1 MNTLPV
7 ADLQNSNSQH
17 ASNPLTER
25 YVRSQSVVSRR
36 IAGET
41 LIVPVRGKVGDLAS
55 IYSFNAT
62 GTLLWESL
70 ASPQSFHELV
80 EILEREYAVEH
91 ERAVQDVRQFMND
104 AVTAGLVEGRQ
115 QVADGRFG
123 SGDASRR
130 AEETVI
136 LNAPLGAAVLKGLG

>member
-1 MNTLPV
+1 MDQLPIE
-7 ADLQNSNSQH
+7 AALPTPNSEQESHALTDL
-17 ASNPLTER
+17 

-70 ASPQSFHELV
+70 ASPQSFADLV
-80 EILEREYAVEH
+80 EVIHREYAVEV
-91 ERAVQDVRQFMND
+91 EQADRDVRQFLSD
-104 AVTAGLVEGRQ
+104 AISAGLIEMSKTEVSS
-115 QVADGRFG
+115 DGFV
-123 SGDASRR
+123 SGHDFSR
-130 AEETVI
+130 AESAQLETR
-136 LNAPLGAAVLKGLG
+136 L